1 VGAEVAF
8 DDSTILEC
16 AQMATK
22 MAYVKTALFA
32 LALCSALALQ
42 GCSEE
47 SDTNPQASAPQVA
60 ATAPSST
67 NVSSNLR
74 ISGFGPTPVRAGV
87 AFNVQPNHQAA
98 LWVHVDQPLDGT
110 DAAVYLD
117 GVKLQSYISGN
128 LITAVVPANLYAKAG
143 QYALHVAGSKGK
155 QSYQSGD
162 VQFIVQ

>member
-1 VGAEVAF
+1 MGAEVNL

-22 MAYVKTALFA
+22 MTYVKTALLA

-47 SDTNPQASAPQVA
+47 SDTNSQASAPQA
-60 ATAPSST
+60 AAAEATST
-67 NVSSNLR
+67 NVSSSLR
-74 ISGFGPTPVRAGV
+74 ISGFGPTPVKAGEP
-87 AFNVQPNHQAA
+87 FNVQPNQQAA
-98 LWVHVDQPLDGT
+98 LWVRVDQPLDGT

-128 LITAVVPANLYAKAG
+128 LITAAVPASLYAKAG

>member
-1 VGAEVAF
+1 
-8 DDSTILEC
+8 
-16 AQMATK
+16 MATK
-22 MAYVKTALFA
+22 MTYVKTTLLA

-47 SDTNPQASAPQVA
+47 SDTNSQASAPQ
-60 ATAPSST
+60 ATATEPTSA
-67 NVSSNLR
+67 NVSSSLR
-74 ISGFGPTPVRAGV
+74 ISGFGPTPVKAGEP
-87 AFNVQPNHQAA
+87 FNVQPNQQAA
-98 LWVHVDQPLDGT
+98 LWVRVDQSLDGT

-128 LITAVVPANLYAKAG
+128 LITAAVPANLYAKAG